1 VLVAKRWNH
10 FPPQVPLI
18 PNLLATSKGRLL
30 FFFLLYIGE
39 GLPQGCT
46 CTVVALEFNRMGMN
60 VEAISALMIA
70 VTAPWA
76 WKWLAGPIVDNLHL
90 ARFGRRKQWI
100 VGSQILMIVSL
111 IAFRWHRLDRPLGL
125 ERCLHR
131 HGPLL
136 PACYRLHCDYLA

>member
-1 VLVAKRWNH
+1 M
-10 FPPQVPLI
+10 

-39 GLPQGCT
+39 GL
-46 CTVVALEFNRMGMN
+46 L
-60 VEAISALMIA
+60 IA
-70 VTAPWA
+70 VTAPWT